1 MERIWVYLM
10 AIEFSK
16 EEMKRME
23 DLISA
28 FFERTE
34 INYVVPV
41 DIFKVATDLGF
52 DVRGAEFEERLE
64 GLLVVNEYMEKIE
77 GFDSNK
83 VIAYN
88 CFKDINMKKFI
99 VAHELSHYISEKVNA
114 YDKKIVIAARDHV
127 DSYSEDIKEQQM
139 DYMAA
144 SLLIPKDDLCQF
156 LERNTNTNDLDVAKR
171 YNVTE
176 EVARRRIK
184 EVEIQA

>member
-10 AIEFSK
+10 AIQFSK

-23 DLISA
+23 DLIGA
-28 FFERTE
+28 FLKRME
-34 INYVVPV
+34 IDYVVPV

-52 DVRGAEFEERLE
+52 DVRGAEFEENLE
-64 GLLVVNEYMEKIE
+64 GLIIVNEYIEKIE

-99 VAHELSHYISEKVNA
+99 VAHELAHYISEKANA
-114 YDKKIVIAARDHV
+114 YDKKIVIATRDHE
-127 DSYSEDIKEQQM
+127 DGYSEDREEQQM

-144 SLLIPKDDLCQF
+144 SLLIPKNDLCQF
-156 LERNTNTNDLDVAKR
+156 LERNTSIDVSEVAKR
-171 YNVTE
+171 YKVTE
-176 EVARRRIK
+176 ELAQRRIK
-184 EVEIQA
+184 EVQA

>member
-10 AIEFSK
+10 AIQFSK

-23 DLISA
+23 DLLSA
-28 FFERTE
+28 FFERME
-34 INYVVPV
+34 MDYVVPV

-52 DVRGAEFEERLE
+52 DVRGAEFEENLE
-64 GLLVVNEYMEKIE
+64 GLIVVNEHTEKIE

-99 VAHELSHYISEKVNA
+99 VAHELAHYINEKANA
-114 YDKKIVIAARDHV
+114 YDKKIVVAARDHA
-127 DSYSEDIKEQQM
+127 DGYSENVEEQQM

-144 SLLIPKDDLCQF
+144 SILIPKNDLCRF
-156 LERNTNTNDLDVAKR
+156 LEKNTGINVSEVAKR
-171 YNVTE
+171 YKVTE
-176 EVARRRIK
+176 EVARRRIQ
-184 EVEIQA
+184 EVQA